1 MYDLNGLLIAL
12 IPALLWGTLPLVC
25 MKNGGKPAHQV
36 FGMTIGALL
45 FSLFVSFI
53 YPPDFD
59 PKVMMIGFISG
70 LFWTIGQFYQ
80 FASMQTIGVSKTMPF
95 STGTQLAGA
104 ALFGVII
111 FKEWDTSFKLTIG
124 FLALLLIITGVL
136 FTSYEGKARSNR
148 QQNGHLFRGIG
159 YVFLSTLGYLAYLL
173 IIRYFNLN
181 GWSII
186 LSQSVGMIVGS
197 LVFSARTIKE
207 IASKYTFRNITSG
220 LMWGGGNI
228 ALLIATKLEGVATSF
243 SMSQIG
249 TVLSTLGG
257 IFLLHEKK
265 TRKQFVLILIG
276 CLLITVGGIFL
287 GMTKR

>member
-1 MYDLNGLLIAL
+1 MNGLLVAL
-12 IPALLWGTLPLVC
+12 IPALLWGTLPLVS
-25 MKNGGKPAHQV
+25 MKTGGKPTHQV

-45 FSLFVSFI
+45 FSLSVSFI
-53 YPPDFD
+53 YPPGFE
-59 PKVMMIGFISG
+59 PKVILIGFISG
-70 LFWTIGQFYQ
+70 LFWTVGQFYQ
-80 FASMQTIGVSKTMPF
+80 FASMQTMGVSKTMPF

-104 ALFGVII
+104 ALFGILI
-111 FKEWDTSFKLTIG
+111 FGEWDTSFKLFIG
-124 FLALLLIITGVL
+124 SLALILIITGVL
-136 FTSYEGKARSNR
+136 FTSYEGKTGRSGR
-148 QQNGHLFRGIG
+148 RSEKLLRGLG

-186 LSQSVGMIVGS
+186 LSQSVGMIIGS
-197 LVFSARTIKE
+197 LAFSVRSMKE

-265 TRKQFVLILIG
+265 TRKQFVFILIG
-276 CLLITVGGIFL
+276 CLLITVGGVFL